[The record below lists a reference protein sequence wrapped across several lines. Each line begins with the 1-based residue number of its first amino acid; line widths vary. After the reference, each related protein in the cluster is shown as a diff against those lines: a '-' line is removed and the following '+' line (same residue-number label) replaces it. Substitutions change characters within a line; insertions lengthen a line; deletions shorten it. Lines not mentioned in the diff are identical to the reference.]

1 MLCVRVWAGKDRRWM
16 GDGFGIRNGHLPLSF
31 GTARAVGQDP
41 PKQGLSRSHCQFGKT
56 SVPAYVQVCGQW
68 DSAAASD
75 LAWVWVIMTGRSRL
89 ACAWATQQG
98 GRAIHSDDQSSV
110 KRSSDPLP
118 WFSGKRL
125 GRGFWAAQLSRISW
139 DTILASEK
147 GTAREQSFNVRLGLY
162 EHKTSQ
168 QLGRG
173 PESAPCHHGNVRS
186 LLQIK
191 KKTLWTVEF
200 QPFNV
205 NCVTYLVKNGLTLIC
220 KLDKGWQGL

>member
-1 MLCVRVWAGKDRRWM
+1 MGRGLGEIGGSWGMGLEWELGTSLCPLA
-16 GDGFGIRNGHLPLSF
+16 LPVLQGRTIQSKASLRAN
-31 GTARAVGQDP
+31 ARPG
-41 PKQGLSRSHCQFGKT
+41 GT
-56 SVPAYVQVCGQW
+56 SVPAYVQVCGQM
-68 DSAAASD
+68 DDAAASD
-75 LAWVWVIMTGRSRL
+75 LAWVWVITTGRSRL

-98 GRAIHSDDQSSV
+98 GRAFHSDNQSSV
-110 KRSSDPLP
+110 KRSSDPRLP

-173 PESAPCHHGNVRS
+173 LESAPCHHGNVRS
-186 LLQIK
+186 QLQIK
-191 KKTLWTVEF
+191 METLWVLEF
-200 QPFNV
+200 CSGVSPF
-205 NCVTYLVKNGLTLIC
+205 
-220 KLDKGWQGL
+220 